1 MREKREERGYIY
13 IYMRYKRGER
23 EEKGE
28 RGRLVGRSGFVRPR
42 GIRAGGRAVWQ
53 RFGRRRAGERTCGGR
68 AAGGRAGERA
78 SLRAGERG
86 SRF

>member
-1 MREKREERGYIY
+1 
-13 IYMRYKRGER
+13 MRYKRGER

-28 RGRLVGRSGFVRPR
+28 KGRLVGRSGFVRPR

-68 AAGGRAGERA
+68 AAGRAGGRAGELA
-78 SLRAGERG
+78 SGRAGKSLLIEGARP
-86 SRF
+86 